1 MEMWV
6 SSAQNNVTLQSDMS
20 WLYYVELTYSLIKV
34 EDKLITKLL
43 TIKAPGTMIFLKKLH

>member
-6 SSAQNNVTLQSDMS
+6 SSAQNNVTLQNDMS

-43 TIKAPGTMIFLKKLH
+43 TIKAPGTMIF